1 MGHDSASQNCHAGRG
16 VFPSTRWSLVQRADS
31 EGDDAARTALA
42 ELCGAYWFPLYAF
55 VRRRGIPSHD
65 AQDFTQGFFLQLIEG
80 GWLNRAQ
87 ADRGRFRSYLLGALG
102 HFLSNEQ
109 RRQQTIKR
117 GGGMQFVS
125 IDEWQS
131 EGRYELEAVDAMTPE
146 TQFDR
151 SWAVALLE
159 RVLAR
164 LAADY
169 ERAARAE
176 LYATLQPYLAGKA
189 GQPDHDELARRLSMS
204 RGAVTVAI
212 HRMRRRYGELLR
224 DEIAQTVASPEEVE
238 GEITHLLRVIA
249 LE

>member
-1 MGHDSASQNCHAGRG
+1 VA
-16 VFPSTRWSLVQRADS
+16 FPTTRWSVVQRADS
-31 EGDDAARTALA
+31 DGDDAARTALA
-42 ELCGAYWFPLYAF
+42 ELCSAYWFPLYAF
-55 VRRRGIPSHD
+55 VRRRGFTPHD

-80 GWLNRAQ
+80 GWLNRAD

-102 HFLSNEQ
+102 HFLANGQ

-117 GGGMQFVS
+117 GGEMQFVS
-125 IDEWQS
+125 IDELQS
-131 EGRYELEAVDAMTPE
+131 EGRYELEAAYAVTPE
-146 TQFDR
+146 MQFDR

-164 LAADY
+164 LATDY
-169 ERAARAE
+169 EKAARPE
-176 LYATLQPYLAGKA
+176 LFATLQPYLAGKA
-189 GQPDHDELARRLSMS
+189 GAPDYDEPARTLSMS

-238 GEITHLLRVIA
+238 AEIAYLLRVIA
-249 LE
+249 RG